1 MKKNKFDIHAK
12 NLLED
17 HEEFI
22 NSEALWDDVQAELYP
37 ERKKRF
43 AWIWFCASSILALIL
58 FAGYMS
64 YVGGTND
71 TLDSNPTNIIETN
84 SQLNN
89 EIATKE
95 INIEEAVT
103 LDINAPK
110 QTAEATNSTISQ
122 SNTEKNNK
130 KSSIVKDEKLPLK
143 KITTSSTIYSKT
155 KIEKTPPAKDALT
168 PTLTPRKESEKSN
181 LQKSTPSVTN
191 SSTSEIL
198 AKTVT
203 KETEHSETEINNNTP
218 KVIAETNL
226 EEIESQDAEQTIA
239 PTEEHPK
246 TITIVEEKKNED
258 AAESAEDISRKLKR
272 NFSVGVGFRAGISN
286 SLTTLMAIDDD
297 AAALRTL
304 RSESETN
311 LETIDLG
318 IDLLI
323 KHKSG
328 LYLSTGVDYLRA
340 ARKLE
345 YNSTQSFTDS
355 IPGIARIIVHPIT
368 MDSTFVEGIIAR
380 DSTLTRNKETFNNL
394 HLINIPLQLGLSL
407 RHEQWSFGI
416 QGGALFNVLVN
427 RNGEIFEDEDTFY
440 DLDTDENNWF
450 RDNLGV
456 SFQGTVLIGYNFTES
471 FQIVGGPSFRSTL
484 TVSEAINPVQQSQTG
499 IGLQVAAR
507 YWW

>member
-12 NLLED
+12 NLLRD

-22 NSEALWDDVQAELYP
+22 NTEALWDDIQAELYP
-37 ERKKRF
+37 EPKKRF
-43 AWIWFCASSILALIL
+43 AWIWFSASSILALIL

-64 YVGGTND
+64 HVGGAND
-71 TLDSNPTNIIETN
+71 TLDTAQENTIETAAN
-84 SQLNN
+84 VEN
-89 EIATKE
+89 EIATKD
-95 INIEEAVT
+95 INIEEAAT
-103 LDINAPK
+103 SAINEPK
-110 QTAEATNSTISQ
+110 QTAEATNNTIPQST
-122 SNTEKNNK
+122 TEKNNK
-130 KSSIVKDEKLPLK
+130 KSSIIEDEQLSFKNLAASPILH
-143 KITTSSTIYSKT
+143 TNN
-155 KIEKTPPAKDALT
+155 KIEKTPSSKDALT

-181 LQKSTPSVTN
+181 LQKSTTSVTN

-226 EEIESQDAEQTIA
+226 EEIESQEAEKTIA

-246 TITIVEEKKNED
+246 TITIVEENED

-450 RDNLGV
+450 RDNFGV

-471 FQIVGGPSFRSTL
+471 FQIVGGPSFRSSH
-484 TVSEAINPVQQSQTG
+484 TVSETTNPIQQMQTG

>member
-1 MKKNKFDIHAK
+1 
-12 NLLED
+12 
-17 HEEFI
+17 
-22 NSEALWDDVQAELYP
+22 
-37 ERKKRF
+37 
-43 AWIWFCASSILALIL
+43 
-58 FAGYMS
+58 
-64 YVGGTND
+64 
-71 TLDSNPTNIIETN
+71 
-84 SQLNN
+84 
-89 EIATKE
+89 
-95 INIEEAVT
+95 
-103 LDINAPK
+103 
-110 QTAEATNSTISQ
+110 
-122 SNTEKNNK
+122 
-130 KSSIVKDEKLPLK
+130 
-143 KITTSSTIYSKT
+143 
-155 KIEKTPPAKDALT
+155 
-168 PTLTPRKESEKSN
+168 
-181 LQKSTPSVTN
+181 
-191 SSTSEIL
+191 
-198 AKTVT
+198 
-203 KETEHSETEINNNTP
+203 
-218 KVIAETNL
+218 
-226 EEIESQDAEQTIA
+226 
-239 PTEEHPK
+239 
-246 TITIVEEKKNED
+246 
-258 AAESAEDISRKLKR
+258 
-272 NFSVGVGFRAGISN
+272 
-286 SLTTLMAIDDD
+286 MAIDDD